1 MIRLIQRRLIIPR
14 GDTGEF
20 TIPTAGAVEQG
31 DIAIFAIYDP
41 LLQKT
46 VCQKEILATNETLKF
61 VFEQADTANLEP
73 SDRYEW
79 DIKIY
84 HGPQYDTDNN
94 LIGGTSVDSYYAAFG
109 TKMPKCVIKQVA
121 MNV

>member
-1 MIRLIQRRLIIPR
+1 MIRLVQRRLVIPR

-31 DIAIFAIYDP
+31 DKAIFSIYDP

-46 VCQKEILATNETLKF
+46 VCQKIVDATNETITF
-61 VFEQADTANLEP
+61 AFTHADTVNIEP

-84 HGPQYDTDNN
+84 RHPQYDENDN
-94 LIGGTSVDSYYAAFG
+94 LVDADSIDSYYSAFG

-121 MNV
+121 QDV

>member
-20 TIPTAGAVEQG
+20 TIPTAGSVEQG

-46 VCQKEILATNETLKF
+46 VCQKQINATNETLKF
-61 VFEQADTANLEP
+61 IFEHEDTVNIEP

-84 HGPQYDTDNN
+84 RQPIYDENN
-94 LIGGTSVDSYYAAFG
+94 KLIGGSSIDSYYSAFG
-109 TKMPKCVIKQVA
+109 DKMPKCVIKQVA
-121 MNV
+121 QDV